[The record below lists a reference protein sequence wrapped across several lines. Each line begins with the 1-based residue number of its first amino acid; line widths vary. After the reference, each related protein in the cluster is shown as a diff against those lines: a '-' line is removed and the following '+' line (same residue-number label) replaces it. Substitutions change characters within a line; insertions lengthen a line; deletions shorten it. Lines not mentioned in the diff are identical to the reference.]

1 MELMDRIDRE
11 LLALLLRDGRA
22 TYQELGRQVRLSAN
36 TVADRVRRLRA
47 AEVIRGYRADLNL
60 EAFGR
65 GMQMISDIRLGEGV
79 DRRAFEV
86 QLHDVPQVIGAM
98 RLTGD
103 YDFQL
108 RMTCTDA
115 REFEAVIDRLKSEL
129 GVREL
134 RSRLV
139 LHEVPLDL
147 DRILET

>member
-1 MELMDRIDRE
+1 MDRIDRE
-11 LLALLLRDGRA
+11 LLALLLQDGRA

-36 TVADRVRRLRA
+36 TVADRVRRLQ
-47 AEVIRGYRADLNL
+47 AEGVIRGYRAELNL

-65 GMQMISDIRLGEGV
+65 GMHMISDIRLREGA
-79 DRRAFEV
+79 DRRDFEV
-86 QLHDVPQVIGAM
+86 RLGEVPQVISAM

-108 RMTCTDA
+108 RMACTDT
-115 REFEAVIDRLKSEL
+115 REFETVIDHLKAEL

-139 LHEVPLDL
+139 LHEVSLG
-147 DRILET
+147 LERALEP

>member
-1 MELMDRIDRE
+1 MDRIDRE

-36 TVADRVRRLRA
+36 TVADRVRRLGA
-47 AEVIRGYRADLNL
+47 TGVIRGYRADLNL

-65 GMQMISDIRLGEGV
+65 GMEMISDIRLAEGV
-79 DRRAFEV
+79 DRTAFEA
-86 QLHDVPQVIGAM
+86 QLRDVPQVISAM

-103 YDFQL
+103 YDYQL
-108 RMTCTDA
+108 RMSCTDA
-115 REFEAVIDRLKSEL
+115 REFEAVIDRLKAEL
-129 GVREL
+129 GVRQL

-139 LHEVPLDL
+139 LHEVSLGL

>member
-1 MELMDRIDRE
+1 MDRIDRE
-11 LLALLLRDGRA
+11 ILALLLQDGRA

-36 TVADRVRRLRA
+36 TVADRVRRLQA
-47 AEVIRGYRADLNL
+47 AGIIKGYRAELNL

-65 GMQMISDIRLGEGV
+65 GMQMISDIRLGERV
-79 DRRAFEV
+79 DRHAFER
-86 QLHDVPQVIGAM
+86 QLADVLQVISAM

-108 RMTCTDA
+108 RVVCADA
-115 REFEAVIDRLKSEL
+115 REFESVIDRLKAEL

-139 LHEVPLDL
+139 LHEVSLG
-147 DRILET
+147 LERVLEG